1 MEESISRN
9 GPARGSTIEQVATL
23 AGVSPATVSRVLN
36 DDPRVG
42 ESYRA
47 RVNAAIEELGYR
59 PNPLA
64 RNLRRQRTAAIGVVV
79 SDIENPHFSGAVRA
93 IEDIA
98 HGAGHQVL
106 VCNTDETPEKER
118 TYLQTMMDERVLG
131 VILSPADPGDA
142 MIGALLDSG
151 IPLVAFDRE
160 VTDPR
165 VDAVIADNVRG
176 ARTATEHLIALGHR
190 DIAFVGGRHEV
201 ETGRERLD
209 GYEHAMRA
217 AGLQPRSV
225 SGGFKADLAQVEVA
239 ALLAGAGAPTA
250 LVVANNLMTLGAL
263 AALADAGVSVPAGV
277 AVVAI
282 DDPPWAPFVAPPLT
296 TAAQPVRQMAADAMR
311 LLLDRVHG
319 RAEEARRVVHPFELR
334 VRASCGSAG

>member
-1 MEESISRN
+1 MGESISRD
-9 GPARGSTIEQVATL
+9 GPARGPTIERVAAL

-36 DDPRVG
+36 ADPRVG

-64 RNLRRQRTAAIGVVV
+64 RNLRRQRTAAIGVVI
-79 SDIENPHFSGAVRA
+79 SDIENPHFSLAVRA
-93 IEDIA
+93 IEDLA

-118 TYLQTMMDERVLG
+118 TYLQTMLDERVLG
-131 VILSPADPGDA
+131 VILSPSDPGDA

-160 VTDPR
+160 VADPR

-209 GYEHAMRA
+209 GYEDAMRT
-217 AGLQPRSV
+217 AGLEPRAV
-225 SGGFKADLAQVEVA
+225 SGGFKADAAQVEVA
-239 ALLAGAGAPTA
+239 ALLAGAGAPTG

-263 AALADAGVSVPAGV
+263 AALADAGVSVPDGV

-296 TAAQPVRQMAADAMR
+296 TAAQPVRRMAADAMR
-311 LLLDRVHG
+311 LLLDRVQG
-319 RAEEARRVVHPFELR
+319 RADGARRIVHPFELR
-334 VRASCGSAG
+334 VRASCGSAS